1 MTEIY
6 KTALVAHSAEDMYQ
20 LVSDIETYPQFLPW
34 CKSTKILSQHDTE
47 VVASIAM
54 GGAGMEKSFTTAN
67 VLKPNE
73 IIEMHLQEG
82 PFSHLYGKWE
92 FQQLGDVGCKVALRM
107 EFEISNTI
115 LRLSLEPVFSRIV
128 NSLVDAFV
136 KRADDLYARH

>member
-6 KTALVAHSAEDMYQ
+6 KTALVAHSAEDMYR
-20 LVSDIETYPQFLPW
+20 LVSDIETYPKFLPW
-34 CKSTKILSQHDTE
+34 CKATKILSRHDTE
-47 VVASIAM
+47 VIASIAM
-54 GGAGMEKSFTTAN
+54 GVAGMEKSFTTTN
-67 VLKPNE
+67 VLQPDKL
-73 IIEMHLQEG
+73 IEMHLREG

-115 LRLSLEPVFSRIV
+115 LRLSLEPIFTRIV

-136 KRADDLYARH
+136 KRANDLYRA